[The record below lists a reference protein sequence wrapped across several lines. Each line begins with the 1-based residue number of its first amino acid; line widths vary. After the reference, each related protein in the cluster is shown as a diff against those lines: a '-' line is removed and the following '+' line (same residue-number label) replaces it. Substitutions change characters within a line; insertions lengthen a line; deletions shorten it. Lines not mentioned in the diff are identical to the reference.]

1 MAISERSIGI
11 YLRAARSGIRPWGGP
26 AGDWNLPSRC
36 ALRYSPLARPGGRME
51 FAFAL
56 RAPVFDQRPQ
66 ANIEIAAILPLSRR
80 C

>member
-1 MAISERSIGI
+1 
-11 YLRAARSGIRPWGGP
+11 
-26 AGDWNLPSRC
+26 
-36 ALRYSPLARPGGRME
+36 ME